1 MSKLSSPLLGG
12 ERDGVS
18 GAKQGLLIS
27 RKESGTMPYDAN
39 LNFIFW
45 CPTKVVFGENTALD
59 VGIEVQN
66 LKCKR
71 ALVVTDRDL
80 IKNTDLPER
89 IRKALG
95 KLSVGVFSDVEA
107 DSGLHIVNQGAKVG
121 KELGADC
128 LVSVGGGSAI
138 DTAKGIAIVLKEGG
152 KLQDYAGFQVL
163 TRPQTPHIVIPTTA
177 GTGSEVTYIAVIKDH
192 EAGRKLFFG
201 DYNIFPNVAILDPK
215 MTEGLPPGL
224 TAATGMDAM
233 CHAIEAMQSLQR
245 EPMADGIAL
254 HAIRLIK
261 EFLPRAVENGRDMMA
276 RGQML
281 IAANLA
287 GTSTITGWGIVHALA
302 HTVGAKFK
310 VQHGVGNS
318 ILLPACSR
326 YNADVCGDI
335 YRDVLSAMGVNI
347 EKVSPEEAGD
357 VLADKIAEFTK
368 KLGLPQRLRDV
379 GVPEESLEDCSEF
392 ALSDGT
398 ILYNPKLVTDSA
410 DVLKIY
416 QQAW

>member
-1 MSKLSSPLLGG
+1 
-12 ERDGVS
+12 
-18 GAKQGLLIS
+18 
-27 RKESGTMPYDAN
+27 MPYDAT
-39 LNFIFW
+39 LNFVFW
-45 CPTKVVFGENTALD
+45 SPTKVIFGENTASD
-59 VGIEVQN
+59 VSIEVEG

-71 ALVVTDRDL
+71 ALIVTDKDL
-80 IKNTDLPER
+80 IKNSDIPER

-95 KLSVGVFSDVEA
+95 KLYAGTFSDVEA
-107 DSGLHIVNQGAKVG
+107 DSGLHIVNQGAKLG
-121 KELGADC
+121 KELGVDC
-128 LVSVGGGSAI
+128 LVSVGGGSAM

-152 KLQDYAGFQVL
+152 RLEDYAGFQIL
-163 TRPQTPHIVIPTTA
+163 KRPQTPHVAIPTTA
-177 GTGSEVTYIAVIKDH
+177 GTGSEVTHIAVIKDH

-245 EPMADGIAL
+245 EPMADGVAL
-254 HAIRLIK
+254 HAIRLIS
-261 EFLPRAVENGRDMMA
+261 EFLPRAVENGRDMTA

-281 IAANLA
+281 MAANLA

-310 VQHGVGNS
+310 VQHGLANS
-318 ILLPACSR
+318 ILLPACLR
-326 YNADVCGDI
+326 WNADACGDVYSNI
-335 YRDVLSAMGVNI
+335 LPALDRDVQR
-347 EKVSPEEAGD
+347 VSPEEAGD
-357 VLADKIAEFTK
+357 VLADRLAQFTK
-368 KLGLPQRLRDV
+368 KLGLPQRLREV
-379 GVPEESLEDCSEF
+379 GVPEESLEECSEF

-410 DVLKIY
+410 DLLKIY
-416 QQAW
+416 RQVW

>member
-1 MSKLSSPLLGG
+1 
-12 ERDGVS
+12 
-18 GAKQGLLIS
+18 
-27 RKESGTMPYDAN
+27 MPYDAS

-45 CPTKVVFGENTALD
+45 CPTKVVFGENNALD
-59 VGIEVQN
+59 VAIEVEN
-66 LKCKR
+66 LKCKK
-71 ALVVTDRDL
+71 ALIVTDRDL
-80 IKNTDLPER
+80 AKNTDIPEK
-89 IRKALG
+89 IKKALG
-95 KLSVGVFSDVEA
+95 KLSAGVFSDVEA

-138 DTAKGIAIVLKEGG
+138 DTAKGIAILLKEGG

-192 EAGRKLFFG
+192 QEGRKLLFG
-201 DYNIFPNVAILDPK
+201 DYNILPNVAILDPK
-215 MTEGLPPGL
+215 MTEGLPSRL

-233 CHAIEAMQSLQR
+233 CHAIEAMHSLQR
-245 EPMADGIAL
+245 EPVADGMAL

-261 EFLPRAVENGRDMMA
+261 EFLPRAVENGKDMLA

-281 IAANLA
+281 IAANMA
-287 GTSTITGWGIVHALA
+287 GAAFSNAQVGIVHALA

-310 VQHGVGNS
+310 VHHGLANS
-318 ILLPACSR
+318 ILLPACVR
-326 YNADVCGDI
+326 YNADACGDV
-335 YRDVLSAMGVNI
+335 YRDILSAMGVNI

-357 VLADKIAEFTK
+357 ALADKLAEFTK
-368 KLGLPQRLRDV
+368 KLGLPQRLREA
-379 GVPEESLEDCSEF
+379 GVPEEGLSECSEI
-392 ALSDGT
+392 ALSDGA
-398 ILYNPKLVTDSA
+398 IVYNPKFISDSEE
-410 DVLKIY
+410 VLKVY